1 MELNEKELENI
12 LGGANPA
19 VVKRE
24 LLNNDELNVNQLE
37 DVHAGIY
44 KQDLAEKMAG
54 QNPNLYRQ
62 EMINKLNEE
71 KEKILNEH
79 TKSM

>member
-1 MELNEKELENI
+1 MELNEKELENV
-12 LGGANPA
+12 LGGASPA
-19 VVKRE
+19 VIRRE
-24 LLNNDELNVNQLE
+24 SLNNDELSENKLA

-62 EMINKLNEE
+62 EMINKLAEE
-71 KEKILNEH
+71 KERILSEH